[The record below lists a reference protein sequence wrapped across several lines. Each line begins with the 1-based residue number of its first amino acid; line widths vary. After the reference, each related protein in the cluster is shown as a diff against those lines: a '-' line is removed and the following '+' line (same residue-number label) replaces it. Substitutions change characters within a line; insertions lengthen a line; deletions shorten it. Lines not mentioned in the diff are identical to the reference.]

1 MSARGGTPYL
11 GSKISLIS
19 KAQIRYEGILS
30 SVDTERSTVS
40 LAKVK
45 SFGTE
50 DRHAERPVP
59 PKDEIYE
66 FIIFRGSDIKD
77 ITVSEPPKQHH
88 GIPRDPAIVQSS
100 LAGSSA
106 PFHPRW
112 SPYRDM
118 NPAFN
123 QMAASSLLSQQY
135 NAALGLVPGFHGIP
149 ARRVPMVEQA
159 VQTVPQTAAAQKKGK
174 SAAQAPPARRA
185 AQRTARDASQVQKEN
200 VPSNRP
206 SQQKASKVQE
216 QITESQKQRQK
227 QGNRRTRNRSRGQLL
242 VKGTKP
248 TTLQFESDFDF
259 ETANAQFKDDL
270 TKKETTGQFPLPR
283 WFGPSRV
290 ADLASPAAEKDSE
303 DASEVP
309 STAEEETLGEKYYDK
324 ARSFFDNV
332 SSELKP
338 KRTTWAEEKKL
349 NMETF
354 GVPGRFIRGRGFRGR
369 GRKSQGTVEQRPLP
383 KIGSGRV

>member
-100 LAGSSA
+100 LAGPPA
-106 PFHPRW
+106 AFHPRW

-123 QMAASSLLSQQY
+123 QMAANSLLSQQY

-159 VQTVPQTAAAQKKGK
+159 VQTVPQTSAAQKKGK
-174 SAAQAPPARRA
+174 TTTQPQPARRA
-185 AQRTARDASQVQKEN
+185 VQRSARDASQVQKEN

-206 SQQKASKVQE
+206 TQQKASKVQE

-227 QGNRRTRNRSRGQLL
+227 QGNRRIRNRSRGQLL

-270 TKKETTGQFPLPR
+270 TKKETT
-283 WFGPSRV
+283 V
-290 ADLASPAAEKDSE
+290 EKDSVE
-303 DASEVP
+303 ASEVP
-309 STAEEETLGEKYYDK
+309 STAEEETLAEKYYDK

-332 SSELKP
+332 SAELKP

-354 GVPGRFIRGRGFRGR
+354 GVPGRYIRGRGFKGR
-369 GRKSQGTVEQRPLP
+369 GRKSQSTVEQRPLP